1 VPHTPHH
8 TSQVCTHE
16 RGVGTTV
23 CLHCRREARI
33 AAQDKRQ
40 RLMLRG
46 AAVAIV
52 AAVGLGATAVGAAA
66 IRAKDG
72 SRRTGSSA
80 TQRLSPHA
88 PVVARSES
96 PSGSANPSPVV
107 TSVDSTVTVTP
118 APPVAVQPS
127 ASSASSAA
135 RAPISPVIP
144 AGASPLADGVSAFRI
159 DSAVTVSFD
168 LPSMRTR
175 MPEKFERVIRATL
188 PSIYGPAVD
197 SVLARVPAGA
207 MARQGDLMTE
217 LPSRGIRIPVSS
229 AWELRVY
236 PETRQGQDGPLVV
249 RYRAV
254 AVLNAGL

>member
-33 AAQDKRQ
+33 AAHDKRK

-46 AAVAIV
+46 AAGAIV
-52 AAVGLGATAVGAAA
+52 VAVGLGATAFGATA
-66 IRAKDG
+66 IRAKG
-72 SRRTGSSA
+72 GTRRTASAASHPLPLNAMVSVRSDSSSVPINPPPNVA
-80 TQRLSPHA
+80 T
-88 PVVARSES
+88 
-96 PSGSANPSPVV
+96 
-107 TSVDSTVTVTP
+107 VDSTVTVTP
-118 APPVAVQPS
+118 APTV
-127 ASSASSAA
+127 AA
-135 RAPISPVIP
+135 RPSAPISPVIP
-144 AGASPLADGVSAFRI
+144 AGASPLADGMSAFRV

-175 MPEKFERVIRATL
+175 VPEKFEHVIRETL
-188 PSIYGPAVD
+188 PAIYGPAVD

-207 MARQGDLMTE
+207 MARQGNLMTE
-217 LPSRGIRIPVSS
+217 LPSRGIRIPMSS

-254 AVLNAGL
+254 AVAL